1 MLAGLSE
8 YTLYVEL
15 AHHYMFDTTEDS
27 CFCNPG
33 VCYGLWQIYGY
44 GRECAGIMAENVEY
58 NGTELI
64 SEIFIA
70 NGFVCCGKA
79 GQDD

>member
-1 MLAGLSE
+1 MYLETVMDYGR
-8 YTLYVEL
+8 YV
-15 AHHYMFDTTEDS
+15 MD
-27 CFCNPG
+27 
-33 VCYGLWQIYGY
+33 YGRHYGY

>member
-1 MLAGLSE
+1 M
-8 YTLYVEL
+8 
-15 AHHYMFDTTEDS
+15 M
-27 CFCNPG
+27 G
-33 VCYGLWQIYGY
+33 VVTYYGLWQIYGY